1 MRRLRQ
7 LSRVNLNLCVLIIQ
21 MQIYVGHT
29 GVIPAVIESVEAVD
43 EGVGRLME
51 ALKKVNGVLICSAD
65 HRNSDDMVQLD
76 KKINELM
83 RDAVDSC

>member
-7 LSRVNLNLCVLIIQ
+7 LSRVNLNLCVNYPNGD
-21 MQIYVGHT
+21 MVGHT

-65 HRNSDDMVQLD
+65 HGNSEIWFSWIRRRM
-76 KKINELM
+76 
-83 RDAVDSC
+83 S

>member
-1 MRRLRQ
+1 M
-7 LSRVNLNLCVLIIQ
+7 
-21 MQIYVGHT
+21 VGHT

-65 HRNSDDMVQLD
+65 HGNSDDMVQLD
-76 KKINELM
+76 KKTNELM
-83 RDAVDSC
+83 RMRRVDSC